1 MRKLYDAESN
11 QFIGAVSDEECQLL
25 VDELEEESLDDVD
38 YYINRATLDLLTQA
52 GAGAHL
58 LTLLQQALGDR
69 EDMEVRWVRDT
80 EGYVSREASS

>member
-38 YYINRATLDLLTQA
+38 YYVNRATLDLLAQE
-52 GAGAHL
+52 GAS
-58 LTLLQQALGDR
+58 
-69 EDMEVRWVRDT
+69 VIC
-80 EGYVSREASS
+80 

>member
-11 QFIGAVSDEECQLL
+11 QFIGVVSDEECQVL

-38 YYINRATLDLLTQA
+38 YYVNRETLDLLTQV
-52 GAGAHL
+52 GASVHL

-69 EDMEVRWVRDT
+69 EDMEVRWVK
-80 EGYVSREASS
+80 EPEK

>member
-38 YYINRATLDLLTQA
+38 YYVNRATLDLLAQE

-58 LTLLQQALGDR
+58 LTLLQHALGDR

-80 EGYVSREASS
+80 EE